1 MAEIT
6 YEMLK
11 DKVAVKHI
19 PILTLDPRWYQ
30 LVPAASKTDEIKYWE
45 QKVNDLL
52 KRQGQITN
60 DIKDIKKLK
69 SQLIQS
75 VVNNMEEDAD
85 DGKKHK
91 RKKLMDNNQRLIRE
105 SNDKIAELEDEE
117 MELPRELAI
126 ANQKLMVETAKVCY
140 ERINENRADL
150 EVLDKWIEA
159 TRIKLKKN
167 LLIKQDKENAN
178 AQMYSGLH
186 DILGADVM
194 GELDRLND
202 A

>member
-105 SNDKIAELEDEE
+105 SNE